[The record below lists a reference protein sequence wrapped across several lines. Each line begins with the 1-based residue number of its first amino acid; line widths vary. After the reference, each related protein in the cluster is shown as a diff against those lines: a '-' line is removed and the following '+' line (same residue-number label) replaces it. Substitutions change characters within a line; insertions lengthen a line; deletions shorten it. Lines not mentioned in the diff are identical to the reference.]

1 MAKESNYKRKKYFA
15 FNLLPEKSQEEIQI
29 LEERDNTL
37 LYSFILVFSA
47 VFIYFVLTL
56 IQTVFV
62 TNRVKER
69 NTAIGQL
76 NTIQNSY
83 SSQKAIKG
91 ELIQKANLLKSTL
104 EKDIKLDNF
113 LNISNQIAG
122 SEFEITSYGRNS
134 DGDFILS
141 FELNSPT
148 DSVELIKRAKAIE
161 NVSNVFAQN
170 IVSKGS
176 SYDFILQFTIENT

>member
-1 MAKESNYKRKKYFA
+1 
-15 FNLLPEKSQEEIQI
+15 
-29 LEERDNTL
+29 
-37 LYSFILVFSA
+37 
-47 VFIYFVLTL
+47 
-56 IQTVFV
+56 
-62 TNRVKER
+62 
-69 NTAIGQL
+69 
-76 NTIQNSY
+76 
-83 SSQKAIKG
+83 
-91 ELIQKANLLKSTL
+91 L